1 MMEDRSEEDIP
12 QRPGEAAKANFKKRL
27 IESRKED
34 HVDIC
39 LNKDVKGHHNYWDDI
54 KLIHQALPEI
64 DFKDIDTSAKV
75 LGKKLSLPL
84 VISAITGGYPNAEMI
99 NRNLAI
105 AAANF
110 GIGLG
115 LGSQRAGLEDPNLE
129 STYSIVK
136 EFDIP
141 LIIGNVGAPQLVK
154 QHDSEP
160 LDLELIEK
168 AIEMVGADVIA
179 IHLNYLQEVVQPEG
193 NKNATGCADAIKK
206 IASKHPVLAKETG
219 CGISR
224 AIAAKLKEAGVVGI
238 DVGGYGGTSFS
249 AVEYYRAMAIKDKH
263 RERLGSTFWDW
274 GIPTPV
280 SVIEAN
286 VGLDIIATGGIRN
299 GLDIARA
306 LVLGSTS
313 AGMAGNLLK
322 AATESSR
329 KVEDELEAMTQELK
343 AAMFLVGAKNVMELK
358 GRKFVITGKAKEWID
373 QLGDR

>member
-1 MMEDRSEEDIP
+1 MIDDREGEYIH
-12 QRPGEAAKANFKKRL
+12 QRPGEATKVNFRKRL
-27 IESRKED
+27 IVSRKED

-39 LNKDVKGHHNYWDDI
+39 LKEDVKGHHNYWDDI

-64 DFKDIDTSAKV
+64 DFEDIDTSANV
-75 LGKKLSLPL
+75 LGRKLSLPL

-105 AAANF
+105 AASSF
-110 GIGLG
+110 GIGFG
-115 LGSQRAGLEDPNLE
+115 VGSQRAGLEDSNME
-129 STYSIVK
+129 STYSVVK

-160 LDLELIEK
+160 LNSELIEK

-193 NKNATGCADAIKK
+193 NTNASGCTDAIKR

-224 AIAAKLKEAGVVGI
+224 SIAMKLKETGVIGI
-238 DVGGYGGTSFS
+238 DVGGYSGTSFS
-249 AVEYYRAMAIKDKH
+249 AVEYYRAVAIKDKH
-263 RERLGSTFWDW
+263 GERLGSTFWDW

-280 SVIEAN
+280 SVIQAN

-329 KVEDELEAMTQELK
+329 KVEDELEAITQELK
-343 AAMFLVGAKNVMELK
+343 AAMFLVGAKNVLELK
-358 GRKFVITGKAKEWID
+358 DRKFVIAGETKEWID
-373 QLGDR
+373 QLRES